1 MYFHTAAAA
10 DCAQRG
16 YWAKLHFCGESHK
29 STPRANTAARQR
41 KMSTAS
47 HKLARRSKTL
57 HRFSTPLLRF
67 FAILL
72 PLKQHSLNCK
82 KKTVDFSEKHGRF
95 SRKVHCFSSLL
106 AHFLLPIHFH
116 RRERGANVSSLGVA
130 RALPVARPPRSR
142 HFSATARVVGIPYA
156 LVFAKSRWFLDTQR
170 RKQPTKMQKA
180 ADVVGGRAQKL

>member
-1 MYFHTAAAA
+1 MCFHTASPA

-41 KMSTAS
+41 KMSAAP
-47 HKLARRSKTL
+47 HKRARRSKTL

-72 PLKQHSLNCK
+72 PLKQHSLNHE

-116 RRERGANVSSLGVA
+116 RRERGLKRQFVGGGTRTSGNSPTAGQA
-130 RALPVARPPRSR
+130 
-142 HFSATARVVGIPYA
+142 FSATARVAGAPHA
-156 LVFAKSRWFLDTQR
+156 LVFAKSRWILDTQR

>member
-116 RRERGANVSSLGVA
+116 RRERGANVSSLGA
-130 RALPVARPPRSR
+130 AHTFPAARPPRVR
-142 HFSATARVVGIPYA
+142 HFSATA
-156 LVFAKSRWFLDTQR
+156 
-170 RKQPTKMQKA
+170 
-180 ADVVGGRAQKL
+180 